1 MLEAPRDGEH
11 GEWASG
17 DDVEER
23 SKDYGGECEGRT
35 GDIEDGGL
43 DNVQD
48 NFSAIRS
55 TNPPRRLFLNDAL

>member
-23 SKDYGGECEGRT
+23 SKDYGGECQGRT

-43 DNVQD
+43 G
-48 NFSAIRS
+48 NFRQLLSH
-55 TNPPRRLFLNDAL
+55 PQHFPLFVNDAM